1 MSKVVRKLVY
11 IMPYETDKDI
21 RKASEKRRKLYEK
34 YNSVVVYPN
43 GIYSV
48 RIEAT
53 DKIKK
58 A

>member
-1 MSKVVRKLVY
+1 MSKVIRKLVY
-11 IMPYETDKDI
+11 IMPYETDSDI
-21 RKASEKRRKLYEK
+21 RRASNKRRKLYEK

-43 GIYSV
+43 GAFSV

-58 A
+58 T